1 MIRNLKALGLA
12 LMAIFALTAVAS
24 SAAQAIEFHSEIENT
39 TVTASTE
46 AGSNSVFDAAGASIS
61 CASATFTGSQAA
73 KTSPTLTVTP
83 AYSNCTFLGVV
94 GVPVNMNGCQYTFN
108 ANGEVA
114 ITGASCTAITFE
126 AATCKVEVGKT
137 NNQNLKEV
145 TYTNLNSGTTR
156 EVTVTP
162 HVIGITYTSSGLG
175 CPKAGTFSDG
185 NYTSGNAVAKGENSK
200 GVQVGV
206 WVE

>member
-1 MIRNLKALGLA
+1 MTRNLKVFGLA
-12 LMAIFALTAVAS
+12 LMAMFALTAVAA

-39 TVTASTE
+39 TVTAKTE

-61 CASATFTGSQAA
+61 CTSGTFTGSQVA
-73 KTSPTLTVTP
+73 KTSATLTVTP
-83 AYSNCTFLGVV
+83 AYSGCTFLGVLN
-94 GVPVNMNGCQYTFN
+94 VPVKVNNCQYTFS

-114 ITGASCTAITFE
+114 VTGGSCTAITFE
-126 AATCKVEVGKT
+126 AAGCKVEVKAQSG
-137 NNQNLKEV
+137 LKEV
-145 TYTNLNSGTTR
+145 TYTNLKTGTER

-162 HVIGITYTSSGLG
+162 HVTGIKYTATGL
-175 CPKAGTFSDG
+175 CPKIGTFSDG

>member
-1 MIRNLKALGLA
+1 MIRNLKVFGLTV
-12 LMAIFALTAVAS
+12 MAVFALTAVAS

-39 TVTASTE
+39 TVTANTE

-61 CASATFTGSQAA
+61 CSSATFTGSQAL
-73 KTSPTLTVTP
+73 KTSATLTVTP
-83 AYSNCTFLGVV
+83 TYTGCTFLGVLN
-94 GVPVNMNGCQYTFN
+94 VPVKMNGCQYTFN

-114 ITGASCTAITFE
+114 VTGASCTAITFE
-126 AATCKVEVGKT
+126 ATGCKVEVGK
-137 NNQNLKEV
+137 QSNLKEV
-145 TYTNLNSGTTR
+145 TYTNILGNGTTTR

-162 HVIGITYTSSGLG
+162 HVTGITYTSSGL
-175 CPKAGTFSDG
+175 CPKNGTFADG

-200 GVQVGV
+200 GAQVGV

>member
-1 MIRNLKALGLA
+1 MIRNLKTLGLA
-12 LMAIFALTAVAS
+12 VMAIFALTAVAS

-39 TVTASTE
+39 TVTAKTE
-46 AGSNSVFDAAGASIS
+46 TGSNSVFDAAGASIS
-61 CASATFTGSQAA
+61 CASATFTGTQAA
-73 KTSPTLTVTP
+73 KTSATLTVTP
-83 AYSNCTFLGVV
+83 AYSSCTFLGILN
-94 GVPVNMNGCQYTFN
+94 VPVNMNGCQYTFS

-114 ITGASCTAITFE
+114 VTGASCTAITFE
-126 AATCKVEVGKT
+126 ATGCKVEVGK
-137 NNQNLKEV
+137 QSGLKEV
-145 TYTNLNSGTTR
+145 TYTNLGAGTTR

-162 HVIGITYTSSGLG
+162 HVTGITYTSSGL
-175 CPKAGTFSDG
+175 CPKNGTFSDG

>member
-1 MIRNLKALGLA
+1 MTRNLKTLGLA
-12 LMAIFALTAVAS
+12 VMAMFALTAVAA

-46 AGSNSVFDAAGASIS
+46 AGSNSVFDAAGSSIS

-83 AYSNCTFLGVV
+83 VYSNCTFLGVV
-94 GVPVNMNGCQYTFN
+94 GVPVETNGCQYTFN

-114 ITGASCTAITFE
+114 ITGASCTAITFQ
-126 AATCKVEVGKT
+126 AVGCKVEVGK
-137 NNQNLKEV
+137 QSGLKEV
-145 TYTNLNSGTTR
+145 TYTNLGTGAGR

-162 HVIGITYTSSGLG
+162 HVTGITYTSSGL
-175 CPKAGTFSDG
+175 CPKNGTFTDG
-185 NYTSGNAVAKGENSK
+185 NYTSGNAIAKGENSK

>member
-1 MIRNLKALGLA
+1 MIRNLKTLGLA
-12 LMAIFALTAVAS
+12 VMAMFALTAVAA

-61 CASATFTGSQAA
+61 CASATFTGTQAT
-73 KTSPTLTVTP
+73 KTSPTVTVTP
-83 AYSNCTFLGVV
+83 AYSNCTFLGVLN
-94 GVPVNMNGCQYTFN
+94 VPVKTNGCQYTFH
-108 ANGEVA
+108 ANGEADV
-114 ITGASCTAITFE
+114 TGASCTAITFE
-126 AATCKVEVGKT
+126 ATGCKVEVKKQTG
-137 NNQNLKEV
+137 LKEV
-145 TYTNLNSGTTR
+145 TFTNIGAGATR

-162 HVIGITYTSSGLG
+162 HVIGITYTSSGL
-175 CPKAGTFSDG
+175 CPKNGTFADG
-185 NYTSGNAVAKGENSK
+185 NYTSGKAVTKGESSK

>member
-12 LMAIFALTAVAS
+12 VMAIFALTAVAS

-39 TVTASTE
+39 TVTAKTE
-46 AGSNSVFDAAGASIS
+46 TGSNSVFDAAGASIS
-61 CASATFTGSQAA
+61 CASGTFTGSQAA

-83 AYSNCTFLGVV
+83 AYSGCTFLGVLN
-94 GVPVNMNGCQYTFN
+94 VPVNMNGCQYTFN

-114 ITGASCTAITFE
+114 VIGASCTAITFE
-126 AATCKVEVGKT
+126 AELCKVEVGK
-137 NNQNLKEV
+137 QSGLKEV
-145 TYTNLNSGTTR
+145 TYTNIGAGTTR

-162 HVIGITYTSSGLG
+162 HVTGITYTSSGL
-175 CPKAGTFSDG
+175 CPKNGTFSDG

>member
-1 MIRNLKALGLA
+1 MIRNLKTLGLA
-12 LMAIFALTAVAS
+12 VMAMFALTAVAA

-39 TVTASTE
+39 TITASTE

-61 CASATFTGSQAA
+61 CASGTFTGSQVA

-83 AYSNCTFLGVV
+83 AYSGCTFLEVLN
-94 GVPVNMNGCQYTFN
+94 VPVNMNGCQYTFS

-114 ITGASCTAITFE
+114 VTGESCTAITFE
-126 AATCKVEVGKT
+126 AKLCKVEVGK
-137 NNQNLKEV
+137 QGNLKEV
-145 TYTNLNSGTTR
+145 TYTNAGTGTGR
-156 EVTVTP
+156 DVTVTP
-162 HVIGITYTSSGLG
+162 HVTGITYTSSGL
-175 CPKAGTFSDG
+175 CPKNGTFSDG
-185 NYTSGNAVAKGENSK
+185 NYTSGNATAKGENSK